1 MIISYLK
8 KGMLIA
14 QDPNVVR
21 DDVVESERRIADG
34 EANEATMKRSR
45 WAWRLVP
52 NEAQLAL
59 EQKDQKAR
67 QVNNL
72 KINSQYFPFDH
83 ALPIDETRTK
93 IHWGD
98 STFDVLDAM
107 CQLNQTLSIE
117 PGSRYQGIVTH
128 QGKAYYMHAICGRHD
143 RMPTPVLDEMMY
155 PKILASQNVPDCV
168 PRMHVV
174 LDVVFRTKQGNLV
187 YALIYIED
195 YVRARSLG
203 IFFDEH
209 LPNDELVGRCI
220 SGVLTAL
227 NDWSSQMDSMY
238 GYPHLRMSP
247 DTILFDG
254 RKVTFTDTIEN
265 PLVLRKNEFQDRS
278 YSYPVQ
284 KNEDGSLSGP
294 PDLNTKWDTYSIC
307 LVLKNLLNML
317 LFRSAI
323 QYESLQTLVDTV
335 ITTNYLEQLS
345 VPEFMAEILLFSI
358 RSPSGTRSVRELV
371 VDTIN
376 YYSFERLIRQL
387 PEDCRSIKV
396 QKCILTVSQVYEPE
410 ILPIPRQFTL
420 ATLHWILLDLTR
432 ALRRRAT
439 EFPRIHIAE
448 LIIFNDTIIEN
459 EFTQD
464 TMTARERTENYESRH
479 RSFNQT
485 RRSKHWFRDVSLQYD
500 TARGD
505 VAVSINTQ

>member
-1 MIISYLK
+1 MS
-8 KGMLIA
+8 IA
-14 QDPNVVR
+14 QDPRVVR
-21 DDVVESERRIADG
+21 DDVVESERRIADS
-34 EANEATMKRSR
+34 EATEAMMKRFR
-45 WAWRLVP
+45 WAGTLVP
-52 NEAQLAL
+52 PEAQLAL
-59 EQKDQKAR
+59 VQKDQNAR
-67 QVNNL
+67 HVNNL
-72 KINSQYFPFDH
+72 KINSQYFPFDR
-83 ALPIDETRTK
+83 ALLIDETRTK
-93 IHWGD
+93 IDWKD
-98 STFDVLDAM
+98 SMFDVVDAM

-128 QGKAYYMHAICGRHD
+128 HGNAYYMHAICGRYD

-174 LDVVFRTKQGNLV
+174 LDVVFRTEQGNLV

-203 IFFDEH
+203 IFFDQH
-209 LPNDELVGRCI
+209 LPHDELVGRCI
-220 SGVLTAL
+220 SGVLTTL

-254 RKVTFTDTIEN
+254 RIVTFTDTIEN
-265 PLVLRKNEFQDRS
+265 PLILRKNEFQGRS

-284 KNEDGSLSGP
+284 KNEDGSPSGP

-307 LVLKNLLNML
+307 LVLKKLLNLLS
-317 LFRSAI
+317 RSAI

-396 QKCILTVSQVYEPE
+396 QKCILTVAQVYEPE
-410 ILPIPRQFTL
+410 TLPIPRQFTL
-420 ATLHWILLDLTR
+420 HTLHRILTDLTTD
-432 ALRRRAT
+432 LRRRAMK
-439 EFPRIHIAE
+439 FPEIHIAE
-448 LIIFNDTIIEN
+448 LIIYNDTTIEN
-459 EFTQD
+459 EFTED
-464 TMTARERTENYESRH
+464 TTTSREPIEPIGHYESRH

-485 RRSKHWFRDVSLQYD
+485 RRSKHLFRDISLRYD
-500 TARGD
+500 TDRGD
-505 VAVSINTQ
+505 VSISVNHSSA